1 MVAVAYRRRGAVTT
15 PRRRPAPFD
24 DETLLVVVDMQR
36 LFETATSWQV
46 PRLPGLVPLIARLI
60 ERRPARTILTRFMT
74 PASAD
79 AAAGSWRRY
88 YRRWSS
94 VTLAKMDPALL
105 ELVPALAAFAP
116 PGEIC
121 DKTTYSAFESASF
134 LDQLQRRRAK
144 TLIFC
149 GIETDVCVLAS
160 VLGAIDHGYHVVLA
174 KDAMASSSDAAHQ
187 AVLDL
192 LVPRLDQQIQQLSVA
207 TILSRWTS
215 SR

>member
-1 MVAVAYRRRGAVTT
+1 VTA

-24 DETLLVVVDMQR
+24 DGTLLIVVDMQR
-36 LFETATSWQV
+36 LFESGTIWQV

-94 VTLAKMDPALL
+94 VTLAEMDPALL

-121 DKTTYSAFESASF
+121 DKTTYSAFESESF
-134 LDQLQRRRAK
+134 RDQLRRRRAK

-187 AVLDL
+187 AVG
-192 LVPRLDQQIQQLSVA
+192 DQRGARPDPQKQQQSVA
-207 TILSRWTS
+207 TIQSRWTS
-215 SR
+215 FR